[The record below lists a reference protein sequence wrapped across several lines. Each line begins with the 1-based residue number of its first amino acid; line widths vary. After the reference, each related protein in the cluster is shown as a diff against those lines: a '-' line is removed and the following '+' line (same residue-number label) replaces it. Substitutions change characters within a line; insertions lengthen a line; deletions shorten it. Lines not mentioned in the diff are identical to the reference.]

1 MSLNNFL
8 TELKK
13 RNVYKV
19 AIAYGVVAWLLIQ
32 IASQIFPFFNI
43 PNWAVRL
50 VVLLSIIGFPVAL
63 IFSWVFEMTPE
74 GIKRTE
80 DVAPNE
86 TITRGTGRKLDLLI
100 IGVLLAVITI
110 LIFQRVHPHVS
121 PGVSSIPEKSIAVL
135 PFENLSANQENAYFA
150 DGVQNE
156 ILTDLAKVADLKV
169 ISRTSVMQYKSG
181 IARNLREIGQQL
193 GVAHLLAGSVQRAG
207 GKVRVNAQLMDAR
220 TDAQLWAQTY
230 DRDLADVFAI
240 QSEIAKAI
248 ADQLQAKLSSSEIAA
263 IEERPTNDLVAYDLY
278 VHATSL
284 LNEALYYGL
293 NTAKNLSQAVE
304 LLNQA
309 IARDPAFLLAYCKL
323 AEAHDGVYWEEID
336 RTPSRL
342 ALANAAINSAFRL
355 KPDSGEAHLALAVH
369 FYNGYLDY
377 DHARDELAIAVRTM
391 PNNARIFEWRGYID
405 RRQGRWQEAVR
416 DFTHAIE
423 LDPRNRD
430 LLFGAAFTCICL
442 REYEQAR
449 KISDRGIALESK
461 NNYTRLLPGWI
472 DFHEQADT
480 RSWQAILE
488 KILTDDPASASDL
501 TRQRFFLDLYRRDF
515 VAADRALAALGES
528 TLRGRNIGVIEFSR
542 AYAHGLVARMKGD
555 AVDARAAFSAARP
568 PQEQV
573 VRATPNDGS
582 ELCFLGLI
590 DAGLGRNEE
599 AFREARQA
607 VELLPVTKDALN
619 GAEILYFYA
628 VICAW
633 TGERDLAIEQ
643 LEILAKIPAGI
654 SYGEIRLDPF
664 WDELRGDPRFEQI
677 VASLAPKSDSR

>member
-13 RNVYKV
+13 RNVYRV

-488 KILTDDPASASDL
+488 QILTDDPASASDL

-555 AVDARAAFSAARP
+555 AADARAAFSAARP

-643 LEILAKIPAGI
+643 LKILAKIPAGI